1 MSINI
6 KLCASIPVTMDTDDD
21 KSLVFTINK
30 IDEALNKGVDIIEC
44 RFDYLNS
51 FDNLDHYL
59 DILSRYKNKCIY
71 TIRPEN
77 EGGKFSNDPEKRAE
91 IIKKFIGRN
100 PLFVDIEYKLI
111 SNNDFIADLVENE
124 KTRILVSWHDFSH
137 TPASDHLLEQVK
149 NMQIYSPFVK
159 IVTTARSIDDSIKI
173 LSIYQ
178 SIDTHINLIAFAM
191 GETGVISRV
200 LCTLVGRA
208 PFTYA
213 SVGEALAPGQLSID
227 QMKSIYDLFKN
238 KLV

>member
-1 MSINI
+1 MSINR
-6 KLCASIPVTMDTDDD
+6 KLCASIPVTEDIDGSKD
-21 KSLVFTINK
+21 LVLTVNK

-44 RFDYLNS
+44 RFDYLSN
-51 FDNLDHYL
+51 FENLDHYL
-59 DILSRYKNKCIY
+59 DILSRYQDKCIY

-77 EGGKFSNDPEKRAE
+77 EGGKFSNDPKKRAE
-91 IIKKFIGRN
+91 IISKFIHRK

-111 SNNDFIADLVENE
+111 SSNDFIADLVESEN
-124 KTRILVSWHDFSH
+124 TRILVSWHDFSH
-137 TPASDHLLEQVK
+137 TPEFDHLLEQVK
-149 NMQIYSPFVK
+149 KMQIYSPFVK

-178 SIDTHINLIAFAM
+178 SIDTHITLIAFAM
-191 GETGVISRV
+191 GEMGILSRV
-200 LCTLVGRA
+200 LCTVVGDA

-213 SVGEALAPGQLSID
+213 SIGAALAPGQLSVD

>member
-1 MSINI
+1 MSINR
-6 KLCASIPVTMDTDDD
+6 KLCASIPVTEDFDGSKD
-21 KSLVFTINK
+21 LVLTVSK

-44 RFDYLNS
+44 RFDYLSN
-51 FDNLDHYL
+51 FENLDRYL
-59 DILSRYKNKCIY
+59 DILSRYQDKCIY

-77 EGGKFSNDPEKRAE
+77 EGGKFSNGPEKRAE
-91 IIKKFIGRN
+91 IISKFINRK

-111 SNNDFIADLVENE
+111 SSNDFIADLVENE
-124 KTRILVSWHDFSH
+124 NTRILVSWHDFSQ
-137 TPASDHLLEQVK
+137 TPEFDRLLEQVK

-191 GETGVISRV
+191 GEMGTLSRV
-200 LCTLVGRA
+200 LCTVVGDS

-213 SVGEALAPGQLSID
+213 SMGAALAPGQLSVD
-227 QMKSIYDLFKN
+227 QMKSIYDLFKS

>member
-59 DILSRYKNKCIY
+59 DILSRYQNRCIY

-111 SNNDFIADLVENE
+111 SNNDFIADLIENE

>member
-1 MSINI
+1 
-6 KLCASIPVTMDTDDD
+6 MDTDDD

-59 DILSRYKNKCIY
+59 DILSRYQNKCIY